1 VLMVESSPARLL
13 RDEEILAALGYEPVG
28 FTRAEDAW
36 AACQAAPQRFDAMV
50 VGHLPPPATA
60 TLELTTAIRRLASGL
75 PILLA
80 TSQADEFAADALVG
94 AGICDLVAWP
104 ITAAEIAVALQDGL
118 RRRGSR
124 DGRSPAGRAD
134 LSLQSGEPGH

>member
-1 VLMVESSPARLL
+1 VESSPVRLL

-28 FTRAEDAW
+28 FTRAEDAR
-36 AACQAAPQRFDAMV
+36 AACQAAPERFDTVV
-50 VGHLPPPATA
+50 VGHLPPPAAA
-60 TLELTTAIRRLASGL
+60 TLELTEAIRRLAPGL

-94 AGICDLVAWP
+94 AGIRDLVAWP
-104 ITAAEIAVALQDGL
+104 ITAAEIAVALQDAL

-124 DGRSPAGRAD
+124 DGRSLAGRAD
-134 LSLQSGEPGH
+134 LSLPSAERRP